1 MEKVKIEIEAKILDK
16 IAGKINLL
24 QNEKEKKEI
33 VGHVI
38 NELYGASRHDTFM
51 QSQTLNELANDEDR
65 EKFIKQFFSYGL
77 IEDLL
82 SDPDV
87 EDIIINSLNAIY
99 VHHTYRGLIKTDKR
113 FSSPRELD
121 VFIKKLVAF
130 SGRNSLKKLNNLE
143 LAHIQGRVN
152 IAFSPFGPQITITK
166 IKECPLS
173 VIDLIRKGAMN
184 YDMAALLWLYI
195 EGMSVRPANLMI
207 LGAPGSGKT
216 TLLNA
221 LLGFVPEKE
230 RLVII
235 EDTLEL
241 NTFQEESW
249 SRLESDDETTLADLV
264 KNSLRMRPER
274 IVVGEVRGEEAQD
287 LMTAMNIG
295 KYCLGTIHASAAREA
310 IIRLQNEPMNIPE
323 ILVNLVDVFITL
335 SKFHVKHE
343 VFRVIS
349 EIAETAGMEQKK
361 VLLSTVWKHEYENRA
376 FIEQSPT
383 SVFRDK
389 VARASGMNALEVIKE
404 LKIRAEI
411 IKCLD
416 NKDVN
421 KTSEDAPCFFKLYNK
436 DADAALATIGL
447 SKAELAKNIKIGQ

>member
-1 MEKVKIEIEAKILDK
+1 MEKYKIDIEAKILDK
-16 IAGKINLL
+16 ILGKINLL

-33 VGHVI
+33 VSDVI
-38 NELYGASRHDTFM
+38 TELYGASRQDTFM
-51 QSQTLNELANDEDR
+51 QSQTLTELANDEER
-65 EKFIKQFFSYGL
+65 EKFIGDLFSYHPIKEL
-77 IEDLL
+77 LDDPDIEDI
-82 SDPDV
+82 V
-87 EDIIINSLNAIY
+87 INSLNAIY
-99 VHHTYRGLIKTDKR
+99 IHHTYRGLVKTDKS
-113 FSSPRELD
+113 FKSPRELD
-121 VFIKKLVAF
+121 VFIKKLVVF
-130 SGRNSLKKLNNLE
+130 SGRSSLRKINNLE
-143 LAHIQGRVN
+143 LANIQGRVN
-152 IAFSPFGPQITITK
+152 IVFSPFGPQITITK

-173 VIDLIRKGAMN
+173 IIDLVRKGALN
-184 YDMAALLWLYI
+184 YDIAALLWLYI
-195 EGMSVRPANLMI
+195 EGMSVRPANLLI

-241 NTFQEESW
+241 NTMYEDSW
-249 SRLESDDETTLADLV
+249 ARLESDDEATLADLV

-274 IVVGEVRGEEAQD
+274 IVVGEVRGAEAQD

-323 ILVNLVDVFITL
+323 ILVNLIDVFITL
-335 SKFHVKHE
+335 TKFHVKHE
-343 VFRVIS
+343 VFRVVT

-361 VLLSTVWKHEYENRA
+361 VLLSAVWKYDYEKRI

-389 VARASGMNALEVIKE
+389 IARASGLNALDIIRE
-404 LKIRAEI
+404 LKMRAEI

-416 NKDVN
+416 NKN
-421 KTSEDAPCFFKLYNK
+421 INNALDASRFFRLYNK
-436 DADAALATIGL
+436 DADEALSTIGL
-447 SKAELAKNIKIGQ
+447 SRAELIKNIKIEL